1 VGITHDAVLPHL
13 LVLAGFGAVFFMLAV
28 RRLRRHG

>member
-1 VGITHDAVLPHL
+1 VLPHL